1 MRQVSKLFEKYDNTG
16 YDVSDQLNIFLNHH
30 PGYQV
35 ANIQYNGYKDSVKE
49 ELFVVF
55 NIDETIEPSPVI
67 KLDRYVVRY
76 INPNTL
82 SCIEIGADTENE
94 AEQMIENY
102 VQRVINATP
111 NGIFTRCDNVRSEDG
126 IDTRLLDRESNKL
139 YIWTRLWKRGLL
151 NY

>member
-1 MRQVSKLFEKYDNTG
+1 M
-16 YDVSDQLNIFLNHH
+16 
-30 PGYQV
+30 
-35 ANIQYNGYKDSVKE
+35 
-49 ELFVVF
+49 VF
-55 NIDETIEPSPVI
+55 NIDETIEPNHASI

-76 INPNTL
+76 INPNAL
-82 SCIEIGADTENE
+82 SCIEMGADTEYE

-102 VQRVINATP
+102 VQRVINTTP
-111 NGIFTRCDNVRSEDG
+111 DGIFTRCDNVRSEDG

>member
-1 MRQVSKLFEKYDNTG
+1 MRQVSKLFKKYDNTG

-55 NIDETIEPSPVI
+55 NIDETIEPNPVI
-67 KLDRYVVRY
+67 KLDRYAVRY
-76 INPNTL
+76 INPNAI
-82 SCIEIGADTENE
+82 SCIEMGADTEYA

-102 VQRVINATP
+102 VQHVITTTP
-111 NGIFTRCDNVRSEDG
+111 DSIFTRYDIPDEDS
-126 IDTRLLDRESNKL
+126 IETRLFDKKSNKL
-139 YIWTRLWKRGLL
+139 YIWTRLWKRSL
-151 NY
+151 